1 MNGIKK
7 IFCMFVVTSQLRR
20 NPKQFIY
27 DKRVPMGIISER
39 GVTPV
44 LDCGV
49 SPTGT
54 LAYKNF
60 FEMTPKKDFVNVSQ
74 YANISTP
81 HSAKTVQSNRTQIG
95 FKPQNSRGKKHKIT
109 QLTQEPVKETN
120 QYLEI
125 VSKAFFEFL
134 QDEAENVAVR
144 ADANFK
150 DKINA
155 ARLLFPNDRK
165 NLKQY
170 LNNIK

>member
-1 MNGIKK
+1 MQHEKNN
-7 IFCMFVVTSQLRR
+7 FNTSNDSTR
-20 NPKQFIY
+20 
-27 DKRVPMGIISER
+27 
-39 GVTPV
+39 
-44 LDCGV
+44 
-49 SPTGT
+49 
-54 LAYKNF
+54 
-60 FEMTPKKDFVNVSQ
+60 
-74 YANISTP
+74 ISTP
-81 HSAKTVQSNRTQIG
+81 NSATTVQSNRTQIG
-95 FKPQNSRGKKHKIT
+95 FKPQNPRGKKHKVT
-109 QLTQEPVKETN
+109 QLTQEPAKETN

-155 ARLLFPNDRK
+155 ARLLFSDDRK